1 MKIPDFLDRD
11 VLNPVGFDSRFL
23 KKGIIALGTVLIM
36 LAWCLFL
43 FQVDKNKKELV
54 AGLEREQ
61 QNLAG
66 VLAENLFQIL
76 EQRHTIELFASKW
89 FDGTKSPS
97 GDITGF
103 LYGERTFTRIVLYD
117 LSGRSFYESS
127 PGSGDRPDKIREQI
141 EKMLGSGQPVV
152 MPRDNRLSNIS
163 WQVPFLFPIGI
174 GAAVKGAMLLEMDF
188 GYFLNLLQNID
199 IGRTGTITVQHDQ
212 GEEVAR
218 FESGGLVVG
227 NSPVK
232 MMPAGSISGVSG
244 FRDGRYSDFG
254 NCYLT
259 YLRVHDYPFMITISI
274 GQDEFLS
281 DFNQYRNRL
290 LWVLIILTSLGLSGI
305 VLLFKMINRNQAY
318 LDALALFNQ
327 ENQRLIQNLEKEHK
341 ASSRAASFD
350 PLTELYNR
358 NLFISLAEK
367 SILQAKRNKFCYA
380 VLFIDLDRFKKIN
393 DTLGHH
399 IGDLLLK
406 EVSLRLKMCTR
417 KSDIVSRF
425 GGDEFV
431 VMLTEVARERDIA
444 TVVENITAVVSKPCP
459 DLDGHEIITSP
470 SVGIS
475 VYPRDGEDIE
485 TLLLNADAAMYKA
498 KKSGRGQYRFF
509 DPSLNTV
516 SVEKFALEQR
526 MPSAI
531 TQGEFTLHYQPKVRL
546 QDYRVVGLEALIR
559 WRHPHHGMIFP
570 PDFIGIAEETGLIMD
585 LGAWVVEAACRQLNN
600 WRAAG
605 MDLIPIAV
613 NVSPLEL
620 KDRAYANRF
629 QNILKQHDIPFK
641 YIEIE
646 VTENAFIDDRDIV
659 INNLKALFDKGV
671 KIFLDDFGTGFSS
684 LEHIRFLP
692 VNSLKIDR
700 SFIQDIRNSYHDNP
714 IVSSTITLAKKLN
727 LTVVAEGVETSDQ
740 LISLRVAGCEQVQG
754 YLFSRPVSENKIR
767 EFIISPVR
775 KI

>member
-1 MKIPDFLDRD
+1 M
-11 VLNPVGFDSRFL
+11 GY
-23 KKGIIALGTVLIM
+23 KKWIAIFGAVLIVF
-36 LAWCLFL
+36 AWCLFL
-43 FQVDKNKKELV
+43 FQVEKNKKELV

-76 EQRHTIELFASKW
+76 EQRHAVELLALKW
-89 FDGTKSPS
+89 FDGTTVPS
-97 GDITGF
+97 QDITGF
-103 LYGERTFTRIVLYD
+103 LYGERMFTRIVLYD
-117 LSGRSFYESS
+117 LAGRSFYESS
-127 PGSGDRPDKIREQI
+127 PGSGERPDIIKAHI
-141 EKMLGSGQPVV
+141 EKMSGTGRPVL
-152 MPRDNRLSNIS
+152 MPRENRPSNIS
-163 WQVPFLFPIGI
+163 WQVPILFSVRID
-174 GAAVKGAMLLEMDF
+174 AAVKGAMLLEMDF
-188 GYFLNLLQNID
+188 GYILNLLQDID
-199 IGRTGTITVQHDQ
+199 IGRTGTIAVQYEP

-227 NSPVK
+227 NPPVK
-232 MMPAGSISGVSG
+232 KMAAGPVSG
-244 FRDGRYSDFG
+244 DSGFGVFTHADFG
-254 NCYLT
+254 NCYRT
-259 YLRVHDYPFMITISI
+259 YLRVHDYPFLITVGI
-274 GQDEFLS
+274 GQEEFLS
-281 DFNQYRNRL
+281 NFNQYRNQL
-290 LWVLIILTSLGLSGI
+290 LWVLIILTSLGFSGI

-318 LDALALFNQ
+318 LDALALSNK
-327 ENQRLIQNLEKEHK
+327 ENKRLIQKLEKEHK
-341 ASSRAASFD
+341 ASTRAASFD

-358 NLFISLAEK
+358 TLFMSLAEK
-367 SILQAKRNKFCYA
+367 CLLQAKRNRFCYA

-406 EVSLRLKMCTR
+406 EVSLRLRTCTR
-417 KSDIVSRF
+417 ESDIVSRF

-431 VMLTEVARERDIA
+431 VMLTEMAREQDIA
-444 TVVENITAVVSKPCP
+444 TVVENITRVISKPCP

-470 SVGIS
+470 SIGIS
-475 VYPRDGEDIE
+475 VYPRDGENIE

-498 KKSGRGQYRFF
+498 KKSGRGQYCFF

-516 SVEKFALEQR
+516 SVETFALEQR

-546 QDYRVVGLEALIR
+546 QDYRVVGLESLVR
-559 WRHPHHGMIFP
+559 WKHPDHGMIFP
-570 PDFIGIAEETGLIMD
+570 LDFIGIAEETRLIVD
-585 LGAWVVEAACRQLNN
+585 LGTWVVEAACRQLGN
-600 WRAAG
+600 WRASG

-620 KDRAYANRF
+620 KDRGYVRRF
-629 QNILKQHDIPFK
+629 QDILDRYDIPLK

-659 INNLKALFDKGV
+659 IHNLKTLFDKGV

-684 LEHIRFLP
+684 LDHIRFLP

-754 YLFSRPVSENKIR
+754 YLFSRPVPEGKIR
-767 EFIISPVR
+767 EFITSPVR
-775 KI
+775 RV